1 MNQLDEKN
9 PNIVAIFIV
18 LMFSAR
24 MMTREKPKS
33 MIFVGNELTRLT

>member
-9 PNIVAIFIV
+9 PNIVAMFIV

-24 MMTREKPKS
+24 MITRENPES
-33 MIFVGNELTRLT
+33 MIFVGKELTRLT